1 MAVKVSGFT
10 GEPPPYASVMT
21 TESRQEQPSAGLVD
35 VGLLMLRI
43 GIGATLL
50 DAGLRKAFD
59 FDNTSSMLDQAG
71 WHLPKVATFMIMF
84 AETAGGLLL
93 ILGLLTPLAA
103 FAAIAAMLDA
113 WAVNVS
119 QVSLWSQPF
128 NHPFV
133 LMFGA
138 IAVLFAG
145 AGAISIDSRL
155 WGRERWSPAIATGLL
170 VVAIGVAILT
180 WVVLN
185 GTNPIHFGAP
195 PAAA

>member
-1 MAVKVSGFT
+1 
-10 GEPPPYASVMT
+10 MT
-21 TESRQEQPSAGLVD
+21 TDAPPKRSSASLVD
-35 VGLLMLRI
+35 VGLLVLRI
-43 GIGATLL
+43 GVGATLL

-59 FDNTSSMLDQAG
+59 FDHTATLLEQAG
-71 WHLPKVATFMIMF
+71 WHLPKVATFMITF
-84 AETAGGLLL
+84 AETVGGSLL

-103 FAAIAAMLDA
+103 VAVIAAMLNA

-119 QVSLWSQPF
+119 QVSVWSQPF

-133 LMFGA
+133 LTFGA

-155 WGRERWSPAIATGLL
+155 WGRERWSPTIATSLL
-170 VVAIGVAILT
+170 VVAVGIAILT

-195 PAAA
+195 PAAG

>member
-1 MAVKVSGFT
+1 
-10 GEPPPYASVMT
+10 MT
-21 TESRQEQPSAGLVD
+21 AESQPKRPTTSLVD
-35 VGLLMLRI
+35 VGLLVLRI
-43 GIGATLL
+43 SVGATLL

-59 FDNTSSMLDQAG
+59 FDKTASLMDQAG
-71 WHLPKVATFMIMF
+71 WRLPKVATFMITF
-84 AETAGGLLL
+84 TETAGGLLL

-103 FAAIAAMLDA
+103 FAVIAAMLDA

-119 QVSLWSQPF
+119 QTSLWSQPF

-133 LMFGA
+133 LTFGA
-138 IAVLFAG
+138 VAVLFAG
-145 AGAISIDSRL
+145 AGSLSVDSRL

-185 GTNPIHFGAP
+185 GTNPIHLGTP